1 MHNLIFICLFKD
13 ANMELSTICIL
24 PMSLKSIQGSFL
36 LLLMGGKKK
45 KRYRCVKQHLFSPL
59 GIISSRMP
67 VTAQKGALL
76 KGVNVYKMEL
86 NAVLIVMEVSLVIT
100 S

>member
-1 MHNLIFICLFKD
+1 MYP
-13 ANMELSTICIL
+13 ANELEEYTGKL
-24 PMSLKSIQGSFL
+24 PIAVDGWKEE
-36 LLLMGGKKK
+36 KK
-45 KRYRCVKQHLFSPL
+45 YCCVKQHLFSPL